1 MISLQENVESGN
13 AAAICD
19 VLLISTEI
27 LTDFVSLSF
36 LQIVHVYFYL
46 QYSE

>member
-27 LTDFVSLSF
+27 LTVSLSF